1 MSLDPHKWLFAPLD
15 AGCLLVRD
23 PSHLG
28 RAFAQ
33 SAAYVDVIADD
44 DMSSYAFWDHGPE
57 LSRRFR
63 ALKIWF
69 LLKIHGARAI
79 RDAIEQNIVVARA
92 LARAIDDSPDFE
104 RLAPVPL
111 SIVCFRYVPPRLQGR
126 EDAVDELNALNRE
139 IMLGVQ
145 REGDAYLS
153 NAMIG
158 DRFALRACI
167 VNFRTRVADA
177 EALLAA
183 IRRVASRMP

>member
-1 MSLDPHKWLFAPLD
+1 MIADQDMSL
-15 AGCLLVRD
+15 
-23 PSHLG
+23 
-28 RAFAQ
+28 
-33 SAAYVDVIADD
+33 
-44 DMSSYAFWDHGPE
+44 YAFWDHGPE

-69 LLKIHGARAI
+69 MLKIHGARAL
-79 RDAIEQNIVVARA
+79 RDAIDQNIVVARG

-111 SIVCFRYVPPRLQGR
+111 SIVCFRYAPPRLQGR
-126 EDAVDELNALNRE
+126 DDATQVLNDLNRE

-145 REGDAYLS
+145 REGEAYLS

-158 DRFALRACI
+158 ERFALRACI
-167 VNFRTRVADA
+167 VNFRTQAADG

-183 IRRVASRMP
+183 IRRVGSRLA